1 MGTAAGTT
9 TVEIANPIRCSRC
22 DAALPPEAIEAKQM
36 ALCPNCGA
44 GVLVRAFP
52 AILARPAAILPDEIA
67 ASEGDATCFFHPG
80 KTAAVACARCGRFV
94 CRLCQMDLRGEA
106 LCPECI
112 TSGMAKKKIAA
123 LENSRVCWDSIAL
136 AVTIWPVLFLWP
148 LTFLSAPA
156 ALYIAIRH
164 WKAPLSIRGRTKL
177 RFVVAILLA
186 TAEIGLWT
194 WYAVYLIS
202 QVGTKG

>member
-1 MGTAAGTT
+1 MATA
-9 TVEIANPIRCSRC
+9 VIEVANPIRCPRC
-22 DAALPPEAIEAKQM
+22 SAALPPEAIEAVEM
-36 ALCPNCGA
+36 ALCPDCGA

-52 AILARPAAILPDEIA
+52 AFLARPAVILPVEIA
-67 ASEGDATCFFHPG
+67 AGEGEATCFFHPA

-123 LENSRVCWDSIAL
+123 LENHRVCYDSVAL
-136 AVTIWPVLFLWP
+136 AVAVWPILFLWF
-148 LTFLSAPA
+148 LTFFSAAA

-164 WKAPLSIRGRTKL
+164 WKAPLSILGRTKL
-177 RFVVAILLA
+177 RFVVAILVATGELA
-186 TAEIGLWT
+186 AWV
-194 WYAVYLIS
+194 WYATYAIS
-202 QVGTKG
+202 RLGTKG